1 VFSTYG
7 SSFDTVLAAYTG
19 SQVSDLSL
27 LTNNDD
33 YDTDFTSQISFFATG
48 GTEYQIAVDG
58 FGGASGTVWL
68 QLQQ

>member
-1 VFSTYG
+1 
-7 SSFDTVLAAYTG
+7 
-19 SQVSDLSL
+19 L

-33 YDTDFTSQISFFATG
+33 YDTDFTSQISFFATA
-48 GTEYQIAVDG
+48 GTAYQIAVDG